1 MCKLKYINF
10 NSYKYIIIYNIL
22 LKIYDK
28 IKVVNYIYI
37 IIIIM

>member
-10 NSYKYIIIYNIL
+10 NSYKYIIIYNII
-22 LKIYDK
+22 KIYDK